1 MKKLLFVV
9 VILLALSLSANAAT
23 HVFGCRAAGD
33 KDATIDFAPGF
44 TYTGAPPGSSGA
56 VSTAPGAIDSWG
68 LYVSSNTPVVGVRT
82 ATYSNALPVGGYYEV
97 FATWATN
104 TNGKTDAKHVVT
116 AAGGVTTTH
125 LLDQANASNKSKWV
139 TMGVHKYNA
148 NDAANT
154 KVTLTNDNQNASGS
168 LYLHSIQ
175 YVSATPG
182 AVTNTGPANGATG
195 EAMDFVDLGLS
206 WTAGLYNMAY
216 DVWFGD
222 DSNNMTKIMSAFAGT
237 GLGLDPGGIEAGK
250 TYFWR
255 VDALN
260 VDNVTQGETWSF
272 TTNPIPE
279 PGSMLALASGL
290 VGLFGIIRR
299 KRA

>member
-1 MKKLLFVV
+1 MDV
-9 VILLALSLSANAAT
+9 
-23 HVFGCRAAGD
+23 
-33 KDATIDFAPGF
+33 
-44 TYTGAPPGSSGA
+44 Y
-56 VSTAPGAIDSWG
+56 
-68 LYVSSNTPVVGVRT
+68 
-82 ATYSNALPVGGYYEV
+82 
-97 FATWATN
+97 
-104 TNGKTDAKHVVT
+104 
-116 AAGGVTTTH
+116 
-125 LLDQANASNKSKWV
+125 
-139 TMGVHKYNA
+139 KYNA

-154 KVTLTNDNQNASGS
+154 KVTLTNDNQSTSSS
-168 LYLHSIQ
+168 LYLHSIR

-182 AVTNTGPANGATG
+182 AVTNTGPSNGATG

-216 DVWFGD
+216 DIWFGED
-222 DSNNMTKIMSAFAGT
+222 ANNLTKIIGNWTGT
-237 GLGLDPGGIEAGK
+237 AVGLDPDSVEAGK

-260 VDNVTQGETWSF
+260 VDNVAQGETWSF
-272 TTNPIPE
+272 TTNAIPE

>member
-9 VILLALSLSANAAT
+9 VILLALSLSANAYTVTYGARVAT
-23 HVFGCRAAGD
+23 DTGGVLNFEAGVTGPGFAVSSTGCTAAGCG
-33 KDATIDFAPGF
+33 PQMSV
-44 TYTGAPPGSSGA
+44 YSSTSYA
-56 VSTAPGAIDSWG
+56 DRY
-68 LYVSSNTPVVGVRT
+68 LEYVKT
-82 ATYSNALPVGGYYEV
+82 LPTTGYYEAFTAFGNV
-97 FATWATN
+97 NQAVA
-104 TNGKTDAKHVVT
+104 KTDIKWAVT
-116 AAGGVTTTH
+116 HAGGTTTVTQ
-125 LLDQANASNKSKWV
+125 DQTNPNNKNNWMSVGTYKFLSTSNAVLKMTAGTV
-139 TMGVHKYNA
+139 
-148 NDAANT
+148 
-154 KVTLTNDNQNASGS
+154 ASGS
-168 LYLHSIQ
+168 MYNHSIQ
-175 YVSATPG
+175 FRSATPG

-195 EAMDFVDLGLS
+195 EAMDFVDLGIS

-216 DVWFGD
+216 DVWFGE